1 MEGMSEE
8 EILRY
13 AAESDPMGDGSSAN
27 AGVDD
32 ASTGIS
38 ARDRAFY
45 DEMTRRAAEARLP
58 VAGGDVPPDVVA
70 GAPAAGPSLGGGPE
84 VFFDPRTGG
93 TADLNAEVDPLADD
107 SAMMRAIYDRAAGLP
122 PVADGLTLPGSPAPD
137 VFPAPAGAGPRPDPG
152 WSSLVDATGGVS
164 NADLAEAISP
174 RRSGGGARR
183 PAGPALDPVLGDTT
197 SRDPLIDALIDR
209 PAGAAN
215 PYDNRPESGL
225 DRDLRLNDESRRL
238 AQRSAELQAMAA
250 ADARDRVAG
259 EMQARQELEAQRRDA
274 EGAARMS
281 YRRAADRAA
290 SMSIDPDGFYHER
303 GVGGTIVSSI
313 LIGLGGLSSQ
323 INGGPNVALEMIN
336 SEIDRDLMAQ
346 QQAIDSAFR
355 RADAEGTL
363 YDMTRQEYS
372 DRTAALEAARSLAL
386 EAAAAQV
393 AESEA
398 TLGSAEASVQ
408 AEIMAGTLRDQA
420 AAARA
425 EAERSEIEWRLRM
438 GLLDAR
444 ARERAAAAQRAE
456 RRNAMVGRGGP
467 TAPEPLTAAQ
477 MDVFNRDL
485 ATTDSREHAAAAA
498 GIDLALAPTDGL
510 FAEPTG
516 GPEAVMDA
524 ELSASLRRL
533 EDLIPADRDAD
544 IPGVGMTGPMVAAD
558 FTLTDEGRAVR
569 EEAENVIDLLGR
581 SRTGANMPPE
591 ELATYRR
598 LLLGTVETDAGLR
611 RGVERLRDLIEGR
624 TRRTREGRTMDEVE
638 GDDRATLAPF
648 TVVED

>member
-1 MEGMSEE
+1 MDGMSEE

-32 ASTGIS
+32 ASVGIS

-45 DEMTRRAAEARLP
+45 DETERRAAEARLP
-58 VAGGDVPPDVVA
+58 VAAGDVPPDVVA
-70 GAPAAGPSLGGGPE
+70 GAPAAGPSLGGGPD

-93 TADLNAEVDPLADD
+93 TADLNAEVDPLSDD
-107 SAMMRAIYDRAAGLP
+107 SAMMRGIYDRAAGLP
-122 PVADGLTLPGSPAPD
+122 PVTDGLTLPGSPAPD
-137 VFPAPAGAGPRPDPG
+137 VFHAPAGAGPRPDPG
-152 WSSLVDATGGVS
+152 WASRVNTAGGLS
-164 NADLAEAISP
+164 NADLAEAIAP
-174 RRSGGGARR
+174 RRSGGRRRGGA
-183 PAGPALDPVLGDTT
+183 APVAPGEE
-197 SRDPLIDALIDR
+197 RDPLIDALIAR

-259 EMQARQELEAQRRDA
+259 EMTARAELEAQRRDA

-290 SMSIDPDGFYHER
+290 AMSIDPDGFYHSR
-303 GVGGTIVSSI
+303 GVGGTIASSI

-336 SEIDRDLMAQ
+336 SEIDRDIMAQ

-372 DRTAALEAARSLAL
+372 DRTAALEAARALAL
-386 EAAAAQV
+386 EGAAAQV

-398 TLGSAEASVQ
+398 SLGSAEARVQ

-420 AAARA
+420 AASRA

-456 RRNAMVGRGGP
+456 RRNAGAGGP
-467 TAPEPLTAAQ
+467 AAPVYDEPTEARLNAA
-477 MDVFNRDL
+477 NRMVDSGSEPGAAL
-485 ATTDSREHAAAAA
+485 RALNLDPAILGPGATRFAEASTGDSAAAVSA
-498 GIDLALAPTDGL
+498 
-510 FAEPTG
+510 
-516 GPEAVMDA
+516 
-524 ELSASLRRL
+524 LSANLDEIES
-533 EDLIPADRDAD
+533 LIPPAPDAD
-544 IPGVGMTGPMVAAD
+544 VPGVGMTGWLPS
-558 FTLTDEGRAVR
+558 FIISDEGRQLREALVNASDLIGRLRSGAAVS
-569 EEAENVIDLLGR
+569 EPEAERFLQILNG
-581 SRTGANMPPE
+581 S
-591 ELATYRR
+591 
-598 LLLGTVETDAGLR
+598 GTDESLR
-611 RGVERLRDLIEGR
+611 RGIARIRAEVQAR
-624 TRRTREGRTMDEVE
+624 TSRVREGRGADDVE
-638 GDDRATLAPF
+638 ADALEGIGAHR
-648 TVVED
+648 VVED

>member
-13 AAESDPMGDGSSAN
+13 AAESDPMGNGSSAN

-32 ASTGIS
+32 ASTGMS
-38 ARDRAFY
+38 DNDAAFY
-45 DEMTRRAAEARLP
+45 DEMTRRAREARLP
-58 VAGGDVPPDVVA
+58 VAAPEVAPDVVA

-152 WSSLVDATGGVS
+152 WSSLVDTTGGLS

-183 PAGPALDPVLGDTT
+183 PAGPTLDPVLGDTT

-259 EMQARQELEAQRRDA
+259 EMTARAELEAQRRDA

-363 YDMTRQEYS
+363 YDMTRQEFS
-372 DRTAALEAARSLAL
+372 DRTAALEAARALAL

-398 TLGSAEASVQ
+398 TLGSAEARVQ

-420 AAARA
+420 AASRA
-425 EAERSEIEWRLRM
+425 EAERSEIEWQIRM
-438 GLLDAR
+438 GLLEAR

-456 RRNAMVGRGGP
+456 RRNANAGGP
-467 TAPEPLTAAQ
+467 AAIVYEEPTEARLNAA
-477 MDVFNRDL
+477 NRL
-485 ATTDSREHAAAAA
+485 IDSGADPARAAASV
-498 GIDLALAPTDGL
+498 GIDPSLIGGATR
-510 FAEPTG
+510 FAEASTG
-516 GPEAVMDA
+516 DSAAAVSA
-524 ELSASLRRL
+524 LSANLDEIES
-533 EDLIPADRDAD
+533 LIPPAPDAD
-544 IPGVGMTGPMVAAD
+544 VPGVGMTGWLPS
-558 FTLTDEGRAVR
+558 FIISDEGRQLREALVNASDLIGRLRSGAAVS
-569 EEAENVIDLLGR
+569 EPEAERFLQILNG
-581 SRTGANMPPE
+581 S
-591 ELATYRR
+591 
-598 LLLGTVETDAGLR
+598 GTDESLR
-611 RGVERLRDLIEGR
+611 RGIARIRAEVQAR
-624 TRRTREGRTMDEVE
+624 TSRVREGRGADDVE
-638 GDDRATLAPF
+638 SDALEGIGAHR
-648 TVVED
+648 VVED